1 MLETNRLFL
10 RRMTNAD
17 VEYVYAMRSDRDVM
31 HFIREV
37 ETSRGATESWID
49 LISSRWE
56 MERIGFCAVIEKS
69 SKRFAGWCGLWRL
82 KETGE
87 IEVGYALLKEFW
99 GRGFAVEASE
109 AFLDYGF
116 EELKVEKIVAVTDPA
131 NKNSRRVMEKLG
143 MNFDGTGNYY
153 ERELVHYSIT
163 REDFFAAKILKN
175 ADAKTA

>member
-17 VEYVYAMRSDRDVM
+17 VEYVYAMRSDKDVM
-31 HFIREV
+31 RFIRAA
-37 ETSRGATESWID
+37 ETSRNATESWIE

-56 MERIGFCAVIEKS
+56 TERIGFCAVIEKS

-82 KETGE
+82 KETDE

-109 AFLDYGF
+109 VFLAYGF
-116 EELKVEKIVAVTDPA
+116 EELKVEKIVAVTDPE

-143 MNFDGTGNYY
+143 MSFDGTGNYY

-163 REDFFAAKILKN
+163 RKDFINARMPKN
-175 ADAKTA
+175 ADAKLA